1 MCICL
6 LNIAQVWNNA
16 LTDESD
22 RFQYLLLGHP
32 SPLNPQQKMVR
43 PEALAIEAQLLHT
56 VIWAP
61 DDEPLIA

>member
-6 LNIAQVWNNA
+6 LEIAQVWNNA

-32 SPLNPQQKMVR
+32 GPLNPQQKMVR

>member
-6 LNIAQVWNNA
+6 LDTAQVWNNA
-16 LTDESD
+16 LTNESD

-43 PEALAIEAQLLHT
+43 PEALAIEAQLLMNR
-56 VIWAP
+56 
-61 DDEPLIA
+61 

>member
-1 MCICL
+1 VLDIS
-6 LNIAQVWNNA
+6 QVWNDA

-32 SPLNPQQKMVR
+32 GPLHPQQKMVR
-43 PEALAIEAQLLHT
+43 PEALVVEAQLLHT
-56 VIWAP
+56 IVRAA

>member
-6 LNIAQVWNNA
+6 LDIAQVWNNA

-32 SPLNPQQKMVR
+32 SPLNPQSKMVR
-43 PEALAIEAQLLHT
+43 PEALVIEAQLFHT
-56 VIWAP
+56 AIWAP
-61 DDEPLIA
+61 NDEALIA